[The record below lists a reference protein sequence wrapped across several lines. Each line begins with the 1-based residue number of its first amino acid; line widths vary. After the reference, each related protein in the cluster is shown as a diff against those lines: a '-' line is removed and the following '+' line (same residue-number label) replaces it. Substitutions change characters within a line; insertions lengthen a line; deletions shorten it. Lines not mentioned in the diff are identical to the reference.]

1 MAKNRKKKKPAIS
14 NPTSL
19 SRNISHTR
27 LEKSYSVACKIL
39 RMHGFDRNIL
49 DCFTKRQHLSMFAII
64 MEKPRVRVK
73 AGHKVPKAHVKFVH
87 QLILEHIN
95 SQAIECED
103 IILPY
108 MDFFTYGVIFW
119 LQINA
124 LHKKLD
130 TLSEKQQEVVTQIM
144 ASFNEE
150 AVFPREIGSIVFYLR
165 LIALHISKIT
175 FRRYGLHWEFESIQ
189 GGVNMGIVITAN
201 AHDAEK
207 IYFEHKN
214 KRRLA
219 YRLGEGECGDP
230 ESWTTIPFKLIYP
243 EINSDKNLNI
253 YIQSH
258 AFNRMQER
266 LDNLEAPDRN
276 MVLMTSLIMQQEVK
290 QTPDKNRL
298 ITCRGFGGT
307 LVGYFPFIIQDDN
320 LFILT
325 FLPLASPQ
333 TPEGKFFTNK
343 LNLNVKDMDYLGM
356 DKLSFYTSI
365 DFEQIPVLK
374 DALIESEIWQLT
386 EMQKR
391 EKPDYELKIDE
402 KRTAFIAKFFSER
415 EENTFSTPELLD

>member
-1 MAKNRKKKKPAIS
+1 MAKNRKKKKSAIS

-19 SRNISHTR
+19 SRNTSHTH
-27 LEKSYSVACKIL
+27 LEKSYSVACKL
-39 RMHGFDRNIL
+39 LQMHGFDRNIL
-49 DCFTKRQHLSMFAII
+49 DCFTKRQRRSMFAII

-73 AGHKVPKAHVKFVH
+73 TGHKVPKAHVKFVH
-87 QLILEHIN
+87 QLILDYIN
-95 SQAIECED
+95 SNAIECEG

-108 MDFFTYGVIFW
+108 MDFFTHGVIFW
-119 LQINA
+119 LQINV
-124 LHKKLD
+124 LHRKLD
-130 TLSEKQQEVVTQIM
+130 TLPEKQQEVVTQIM

-150 AVFPREIGSIVFYLR
+150 ALFPREIGNIVFYLR
-165 LIALHISKIT
+165 LVALHISKIT
-175 FRRYGLHWEFESIQ
+175 FRRYGLHWDFDNIP

-219 YRLGEGECGDP
+219 YRLGEGECGEP

-243 EINSDKNLNI
+243 EINSDKKLNI

-266 LDNLEAPDRN
+266 LDNLGASGRN
-276 MVLMTSLIMQQEVK
+276 MFLMTSLIIRQDVK
-290 QTPDKNRL
+290 QAPDKSRL
-298 ITCRGFGGT
+298 IACYSSEDK
-307 LVGYFPFIIQDDN
+307 LIGYFPFIIQDDN

-333 TPEGKFFTNK
+333 TPEGKLFTEK
-343 LNLNVKDMDYLGM
+343 LSLSVKDMDYLGM
-356 DKLSFYTSI
+356 DKLSFYTAI
-365 DFEQIPVLK
+365 DFEQIPVLR
-374 DALIESEIWQLT
+374 DALIECGMWQLT
-386 EMQKR
+386 EMLKR
-391 EKPDYELKIDE
+391 EAPSCKLKIDE

-415 EENTFSTPELLD
+415 EEDIVSIPELLD